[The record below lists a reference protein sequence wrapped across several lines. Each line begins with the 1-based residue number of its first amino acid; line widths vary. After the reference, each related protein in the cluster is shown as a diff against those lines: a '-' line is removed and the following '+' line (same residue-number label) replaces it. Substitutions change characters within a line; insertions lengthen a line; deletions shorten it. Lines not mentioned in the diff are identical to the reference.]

1 MKEEIR
7 KESGAYFK
15 ENKLTT
21 LGNIGIK
28 LSEKNQLLDALFWRN
43 GIYLILGILLVFIN
57 YIDKRMKLNIVIL
70 PAVATLCTLV
80 FAASFQIYQY
90 YWFFPLSIIFFVLFT
105 LETNICTEAQKN

>member
-1 MKEEIR
+1 MVNLKDKMPDILKEEIR

-43 GIYLILGILLVFIN
+43 GIYLIFIL
-57 YIDKRMKLNIVIL
+57 
-70 PAVATLCTLV
+70 
-80 FAASFQIYQY
+80 S
-90 YWFFPLSIIFFVLFT
+90 SS
-105 LETNICTEAQKN
+105 